1 MKGKSKPKM
10 MAKKGMKKM
19 AAKTDKMPGGGK
31 GAMMKR
37 LEGKEM

>member
-1 MKGKSKPKM
+1 MKGKMKPKM
-10 MAKKGMKKM
+10 KAKGKKM

-31 GAMMKR
+31 GSLMKR